1 MARPAPIRLAGT
13 IAATA
18 MCVAAATEASAQTQ
32 DSRVLNNQ
40 LQLGDV
46 ISGVT
51 LNVEDPSA
59 EVSVDNAAQANSLY
73 GAAENGTVVL
83 TSTQEM
89 RGDTRA
95 TSELT
100 VTGDAAGPVNV
111 QTTAGANALSAA
123 GYGANITVESNQVV
137 GPSEVT
143 ASAAI
148 LNDTARLLGG
158 ASFST
163 SANANAASLGGTDT
177 RVQGTVVQGSE
188 AGVRS
193 ETFVVSQY
201 IPAEAEFISE
211 SVGNSIGANSTGA
224 SSQALTLRQ
233 RQAGDTVSANTSA
246 NSGNAWDLAG
256 RARAVG
262 NIASTYNQG
271 GSVVTVADQSNLSEI
286 RASALVTSYD
296 WGGAT
301 ASAAG
306 VGNQV
311 VIGNNDRY
319 LEIDNS
325 QVNSGG
331 VQVTSEF
338 AGAFGYDAYVASEA
352 TGNAV
357 TGYACSNCEGQ
368 MVVTNNQTNSAGVS
382 AASTVRVTG
391 AARAVATS
399 AAATGNAATFYV
411 SRSGD

>member
-1 MARPAPIRLAGT
+1 
-13 IAATA
+13 

-83 TSTQEM
+83 TSSQEM

-95 TSELT
+95 ASELT
-100 VTGDAAGPVNV
+100 ITGDAAGPVNV

-123 GYGANITVESNQVV
+123 GYGANITVESNQIV

-148 LNDTARLLGG
+148 RNDTARLLGG

-163 SANANAASLGGTDT
+163 SANANAASLGGTGT
-177 RVQGTVVQGSE
+177 RVQGTVIQRSE
-188 AGVRS
+188 AGVRA
-193 ETFVVSQY
+193 ETLAVTQY

-211 SVGNSIGANSTGA
+211 AVGNSIGVNSTQA

-262 NIASTYNQG
+262 NLASTYNQG
-271 GSVVTVADQSNLSEI
+271 GSVVTVTDQSNLSEI
-286 RASALVTSYD
+286 RATARVTSYD

-331 VQVTSEF
+331 VEVTSEF
-338 AGAFGYDAYVASEA
+338 VGAYGYDAHIASEA
-352 TGNAV
+352 TGNAI
-357 TGYACSNCEGQ
+357 TGYACSTCEGQ
-368 MVVTNNQTNSAGVS
+368 MVVTNNQTNSGPVS
-382 AASTVRVTG
+382 ATSSARVSG
-391 AARAVATS
+391 SARAVATS

-411 SRSGD
+411 SRPGN

>member
-1 MARPAPIRLAGT
+1 
-13 IAATA
+13 
-18 MCVAAATEASAQTQ
+18 MCVAAATEAFAQQQ

-73 GAAENGTVVL
+73 GAAENGTVIL
-83 TSTQEM
+83 NSTQEM

-111 QTTAGANALSAA
+111 QTSAGANALSAA

-211 SVGNSIGANSTGA
+211 SVGNSIGANSTEA

-271 GSVVTVADQSNLSEI
+271 GSVVTVTDQSNLSEI

-352 TGNAV
+352 IGNAV

>member
-18 MCVAAATEASAQTQ
+18 MCVAAATEAFAQQQ

-59 EVSVDNAAQANSLY
+59 EVSVDNAARANTLY
-73 GAAENGTVVL
+73 GAAENGTVIL
-83 TSTQEM
+83 TSSQEM

-95 TSELT
+95 ISELT
-100 VTGDAAGPVNV
+100 ITGDASGPVNV

-163 SANANAASLGGTDT
+163 SANANAASLGGTGT
-177 RVQGTVVQGSE
+177 RVQGTVIQGSE

-211 SVGNSIGANSTGA
+211 SVGNSIGVNSTEA

-262 NIASTYNQG
+262 NVASTYNQG
-271 GSVVTVADQSNLSEI
+271 GSVMTLTDQSNQSEI

-368 MVVTNNQTNSAGVS
+368 MVVTNSQTNSAGVS
-382 AASTVRVTG
+382 AGSTVRVTG

>member
-18 MCVAAATEASAQTQ
+18 MCVAAATEAFAQQQ

-59 EVSVDNAAQANSLY
+59 EVSVDNAARANTLY

-83 TSTQEM
+83 TSSQEM
-89 RGDTRA
+89 QGDTRA
-95 TSELT
+95 VSELT
-100 VTGDAAGPVNV
+100 ITGDASGPVNV

-123 GYGANITVESNQVV
+123 GYGADITIESNQVV

-163 SANANAASLGGTDT
+163 SANANAASLGGTGT
-177 RVQGTVVQGSE
+177 RVQGTVIQGSE

-211 SVGNSIGANSTGA
+211 SVGNSIGVNSTGA

-271 GSVVTVADQSNLSEI
+271 GSVVTLTDQSNLSEI

-338 AGAFGYDAYVASEA
+338 AGTYGYDAYVASAA

-357 TGYACSNCEGQ
+357 TGYACSDCEGQ
-368 MVVTNNQTNSAGVS
+368 MVVTNTQTNSGPVS
-382 AASTVRVTG
+382 ATSTARIAG
-391 AARAVATS
+391 SARAVATS

-411 SRSGD
+411 SRSGN

>member
-1 MARPAPIRLAGT
+1 
-13 IAATA
+13 
-18 MCVAAATEASAQTQ
+18 MCVAAATEAFALQQQ

-46 ISGVT
+46 ISGVV

-83 TSTQEM
+83 TSSQEM
-89 RGDTRA
+89 RGDSRA
-95 TSELT
+95 SSELT

-143 ASAAI
+143 SSAAI

-211 SVGNSIGANSTGA
+211 SLGNSIGANSTGA

-271 GSVVTVADQSNLSEI
+271 GSVVTVTDQSNLSEI